1 MSSSNEAKV
10 LVCVTDIDEGTEVS
24 YVLIPESLVDPFHD
38 MALEREMNTEL
49 LEVEELNN
57 MADIKVYLGAACRLP
72 SEDEDDDGSEEEDP
86 DDEVFGM

>member
-1 MSSSNEAKV
+1 MSSSEEAKV

-57 MADIKVYLGAACRLP
+57 MSDIKVYLGAACRLP
-72 SEDEDDDGSEEEDP
+72 SEDDDGSEEEDP
-86 DDEVFGM
+86 DDEAFGV